1 MIVQTPA
8 IVLKSFPY
16 GDSSLIVRCY
26 TRDQG
31 KVNLIIKGAR
41 RKKSSMA
48 AYFQPINHIDIIY
61 YHKDTRE
68 IQTVSKVAFNDIWTG
83 IGDDLKRIAVA
94 LSIIELTDKTNT
106 NHDPHSDLFDLL
118 LDVLRKINLKNE
130 RLNLLFW
137 YFQIQLLSILGF
149 KPNLD
154 QQEFRGMV
162 LQDPFSGP
170 NSGRIL
176 MALRDGDMDSLSDIQ
191 VTIKDRKVISEYLT
205 DFLRYHFDSISE
217 LKSLKILKQML
228 S

>member
-31 KVNLIIKGAR
+31 KVSLIIKGAR
-41 RKKSSMA
+41 RKKSPMA
-48 AYFQPINHIDIIY
+48 VYFQPTNHIDIIY

-68 IQTVSKVAFNDIWTG
+68 LQTVSKVAFNDIWTG
-83 IGDDLKRIAVA
+83 LGDDLKRIALA

-106 NHDPHSDLFDLL
+106 NNDPHPNLFDLL
-118 LDVLRKINLKNE
+118 LDVLRKINSKRE
-130 RLNLLFW
+130 RMNLLFW
-137 YFQIQLLSILGF
+137 YFEIQLLSILGF

-154 QQEFRGMV
+154 QQEFRGMI

-170 NSGRIL
+170 NSGQIL
-176 MALRDGDMDSLSDIQ
+176 IALRDGDIASLSDIK
-191 VTIKDRKVISEYLT
+191 VTPKDRKVISEYLT
-205 DFLRYHFDSISE
+205 DFLRYHFESISE

>member
-1 MIVQTPA
+1 VIVQTPA

-31 KVNLIIKGAR
+31 KVSLIIKGAR
-41 RKKSSMA
+41 RKKSPMA
-48 AYFQPINHIDIIY
+48 VYFQPTNHIDIIY

-68 IQTVSKVAFNDIWTG
+68 LQTVSKVAFNDIWTG
-83 IGDDLKRIAVA
+83 LGDDLKRIALA
-94 LSIIELTDKTNT
+94 LSIIELTDKTNM
-106 NHDPHSDLFDLL
+106 NNDPHPNLFDLL
-118 LDVLRKINLKNE
+118 LDVLRKINSKHE
-130 RLNLLFW
+130 KLNLLFW
-137 YFQIQLLSILGF
+137 YFEI
-149 KPNLD
+149 

-170 NSGRIL
+170 NSGQIL
-176 MALRDGDMDSLSDIQ
+176 IALRDGDITSLSDIK
-191 VTIKDRKVISEYLT
+191 VTPKDRKVISEYLT
-205 DFLRYHFDSISE
+205 DFLRYHFENISE